1 MTADAANPPFPSA
14 DDLSLRRFLIYSLIL
29 HGALAASIAASVI
42 FHFEGNR
49 WGDIGGGSEGKVD
62 VKLVG
67 SIGLPMPKPPDVTE
81 SKTFDPTD
89 SLYKTQP
96 QPKPPEPPK
105 PEVKIPEFKKEKP
118 PKQIQRP
125 SKTFDNPTPVPDNAV
140 AQHGGK
146 MDLPTGTSNVAGAA
160 APGVTV
166 QGQGGGD
173 FASRYGWYIDAVR
186 RKISANWQ
194 QATIDPAVR
203 AARVARC
210 TMTFTIARDGS
221 VKNISVAQT
230 SGNYSMDTS
239 AQRALLSAS
248 PMPALP
254 SDYSGSAVNVTFDF
268 DLSMTR

>member
-1 MTADAANPPFPSA
+1 MTADAANPPFPIA

-29 HGALAASIAASVI
+29 HAAIAASVI
-42 FHFEGNR
+42 VSIVFHFQGNR
-49 WGDIGGGSEGKVD
+49 WGDVGGGSEGQVN

-89 SLYKTQP
+89 SLYKTPP

-118 PKQIQRP
+118 PKQIEHR
-125 SKTFDNPTPVPDNAV
+125 SKTLDNPTPVPDNAV
-140 AQHGGK
+140 AQNGGK

-160 APGVTV
+160 APGVKV

-186 RKISANWQ
+186 RKINQNWLQ
-194 QATIDPAVR
+194 STIDPAVR
-203 AARVARC
+203 AGRTAKC
-210 TMTFTIARDGS
+210 TTTFTIARDGT
-221 VKNISVAQT
+221 VKDIRIVQT

>member
-1 MTADAANPPFPSA
+1 MDKISR
-14 DDLSLRRFLIYSLIL
+14 RRFLIYSLVL
-29 HGALAASIAASVI
+29 HAAIAASVI
-42 FHFEGNR
+42 VSIVFHFQGNR
-49 WGDIGGGSEGKVD
+49 WGDVGGGSEGQVN

-67 SIGLPMPKPPDVTE
+67 SICLPMPKPPDVTE

-89 SLYKTQP
+89 SLYKTPP

-105 PEVKIPEFKKEKP
+105 PEVKIPEFKKEKA
-118 PKQIQRP
+118 PKQIEHR
-125 SKTFDNPTPVPDNAV
+125 SKTLDNPTPVPDNAV
-140 AQHGGK
+140 AQNGGK

-160 APGVTV
+160 APGVKV

-173 FASRYGWYIDAVR
+173 FAWHIDAGR
-186 RKISANWQ
+186 RKISLNWLQ
-194 QATIDPAVR
+194 STIDPAVR
-203 AARVARC
+203 AGRTAKC
-210 TMTFTIARDGS
+210 TTTFTIARDGT
-221 VKNISVAQT
+221 VKDIRIVQT

-268 DLSMTR
+268 DLAMTR

>member
-29 HGALAASIAASVI
+29 HAAIAVSIIASVI
-42 FHFEGNR
+42 FHFQGNT
-49 WGDIGGGSEGKVD
+49 WGGVGGASEGEVKVN
-62 VKLVG
+62 LVG
-67 SIGLPMPKPPDVTE
+67 SVGLPMPKPPDVTE

-118 PKQIQRP
+118 PKQIEHR

-140 AQHGGK
+140 AQNGGK

-160 APGVTV
+160 APGVKV

-186 RKISANWQ
+186 RKINQNWLQ
-194 QATIDPAVR
+194 STIDPAVR
-203 AARVARC
+203 AGRTAKC
-210 TMTFTIARDGS
+210 TTTFTIARDGT
-221 VKNISVAQT
+221 V
-230 SGNYSMDTS
+230 
-239 AQRALLSAS
+239 
-248 PMPALP
+248 
-254 SDYSGSAVNVTFDF
+254 
-268 DLSMTR
+268 